1 MFQLSNIPQNKM
13 QGNRIVLS
21 APIVIKNLRELGLNP
36 EYSEMLYTTQK
47 RAQNK
52 LFKEEAT
59 KLLIALSSP
68 PTPEFR
74 SMMRRDK
81 AAIEKFIVMRYDAV
95 MQRKTTTVKMPY
107 EKNWDV
113 VANQMFYGIMPTL
126 NYEII

>member
-1 MFQLSNIPQNKM
+1 MFQLSNVTQNKM

-21 APIVIKNLRELGLNP
+21 ANQIIKNLRELGLNP

-68 PTPEFR
+68 PTNEFR

-81 AAIEKFIVMRYDAV
+81 ASIEKFIVMRYDAV
-95 MQRKTTTVKMPY
+95 MQRKTTQVKMPY

-113 VANQMFYGIMPTL
+113 IEFQMFYGIMPTL
-126 NYEII
+126 NYEIV